1 MGTQGDKK
9 AKTMANIYIYL
20 KIIKWLMP
28 EEKEDQSPSGKS
40 ETVTFLG
47 GQAREGGSVM
57 KRGHKGGVSTQQ
69 VETES

>member
-1 MGTQGDKK
+1 
-9 AKTMANIYIYL
+9 
-20 KIIKWLMP
+20 MP